1 MPIPQHFI
9 DELLDRVDIVE
20 VIDKRINLKK
30 TGKNFS
36 ACCPFHDEKTPSFSV
51 NPDKQFFYCFGC
63 GAGGNS
69 IGFIMDYEKLDFPS
83 AVETLASYVGLEVP
97 RENKNSSQNQEKIN
111 DIYDALNWAANRFQ
125 MELRN
130 NPNKDQAIKYLKE
143 RGLSGEIAR
152 DFGIGYAPSGW
163 SNLLK
168 AAKNENKP
176 SIKILENCGML
187 IKKNNEEDYYDR
199 FRERIMFPIRDN
211 RGRVIAFGG
220 RVLNNNDKP
229 KYLNSPETQVFH
241 KQREL
246 FGLYE
251 ARRKNQHLDSLILV
265 EGYMDVIS
273 LSQFGINNSIATLG
287 TSGSE
292 NHLEKIFRHTN
303 KLIISFDGDAAG
315 KKAAQRLLDISLSTM
330 KDGREIFFLFLPN
343 NEDPDTFV
351 RTNGKDAFIEQ
362 INNAQP
368 LEDFLFETAEK
379 DIDITTDS
387 GKAKLS
393 KIILPKT
400 KKLPDGI
407 YKQLLLNRLS
417 KKTGLS
423 VENFNQS
430 NIKKNTTQKKAI
442 KEKVIV
448 KDNIPIG
455 LEKTPIVWAI
465 SLLIHYPNLANEEP
479 LPKCFEEIKT
489 PEAKLLNKLIK
500 YILEEKATLTTNQL
514 LGHWH
519 GTPEAK
525 ILNHCANRHEVSSQ
539 IEIAKKEF
547 FDTVKCIEVQ
557 FNRSQR
563 EQILSQIEKKE
574 FSQLSEEEKEM
585 LKSLNKGI
593 R

>member
-500 YILEEKATLTTNQL
+500 YILGEKATLTTNQL

-574 FSQLSEEEKEM
+574 FSKLSEEEKEM

-593 R
+593 K

>member
-20 VIDKRINLKK
+20 VIDKSINLKK

-163 SNLLK
+163 NNLLK

-563 EQILSQIEKKE
+563 EQILSQIEKKRV
-574 FSQLSEEEKEM
+574 FPA
-585 LKSLNKGI
+585 I
-593 R
+593 RRRERNVKIPK

>member
-20 VIDKRINLKK
+20 VIDKSINLKK

-163 SNLLK
+163 GNLLK

-442 KEKVIV
+442 KEKVVV

-500 YILEEKATLTTNQL
+500 YILGEKATLTTNQL

-593 R
+593 K

>member
-20 VIDKRINLKK
+20 VIDKSINLKK

-97 RENKNSSQNQEKIN
+97 RENKNSSQNQEKIK

-163 SNLLK
+163 NNLLK

-176 SIKILENCGML
+176 SINILENCGML

-448 KDNIPIG
+448 KDNISIG

-593 R
+593 K

>member
-20 VIDKRINLKK
+20 VIDKSINLKK

-163 SNLLK
+163 NNLLK

-176 SIKILENCGML
+176 SINILENCGML

-465 SLLIHYPNLANEEP
+465 SLLIHYPNLVNEEP

-500 YILEEKATLTTNQL
+500 YILEEKETLTTNQL